1 MKKGLNK
8 LLLILLITFSQP
20 VLSQIDT
27 VFWFA
32 APWITQGHNGKTPLA
47 LRIATFNHTTT
58 VRVRQPAN
66 TYDTTFTVPPNT
78 LFSKFLDRIVDSLE
92 NIPADRVKNRGLK
105 ITSDYPITVVWDFI
119 TPVPYNPETY
129 SLMGQNGLGTEF
141 VCPFQTNGN
150 NGPYSPQP
158 KSQITIVATDYNTVV
173 WITPRCNVIGHAA
186 NVTYSVALSYGQS
199 YNIENAT
206 HLESVPGQNLSGTVV
221 VSNKPISVT
230 VSDDSVGGVAGCYD
244 LMGDQIVPV
253 DIVGKEYIVNKGYM
267 FANQYEGAYIVATEN
282 FTQVNI
288 NDGVTSTV
296 LLNKGDTYFYKTA
309 QPLTYVQADKNVYL
323 LHASGFGCEL
333 GEALLPPINCAGS
346 SQVSFSRNTSTTQD
360 FYLNILCRSGSEG
373 NFVLNGNNTLIP
385 ASSFSFV
392 PGTGNAW
399 KGAQI
404 GPFSTTNIPL
414 GSANLIKNT
423 HPTDSIFALGV
434 INGNGGEGCLYHY
447 MSSFLRKVYTK
458 AGPDQNICTATPT
471 VALSGSVEGGAIT
484 GIWTTNGTGTIGNP
498 TGFNTTYTLSANDLN
513 QPQIRFV
520 LSSTGNCVP
529 VRDTMIVNVFK
540 SPVVDAGNGITLC
553 KNNVASIPLSGSL
566 QLAAGANWSTSGTG
580 SFGNPGALNT
590 TYVPSPGDLTLD
602 SIKIRLTSTGSLN
615 GCPNRRD
622 SLTIHFTPS
631 PSVTVG
637 SDVSVCANNS
647 TVAISGSVSAG
658 ATTGIWSGGAGALA
672 PGGTA
677 LTQTYTPG
685 TNDITAGSVYL
696 ILASTNN
703 GNCKQVKDS
712 ILVTFTNAPAVNA
725 GFDLNSCVNNPT
737 TLLSGTVGGPTTT
750 GMWAGGTGTFSP
762 NNTVLNSLYTPTA
775 AEITAGFVKLVL
787 NSTNNGNCNITRD
800 TVLINFTNAPNVNA
814 GTDLSACKNN
824 AGAVLSG
831 LVNGPTTTGVWSG
844 GAGTYSPSTA
854 ALNATYTPTPSELSA
869 GTVTLTLTS
878 SNNGNCNQV
887 VDNVLINFTNAPVV
901 SAGSDLYP
909 CANNA
914 VTILTGTVSGP
925 TTTGTWSGGSG
936 TFNPGNSVLSTSYTP
951 SVADLAAGSVT
962 LVLTSTNNGNC
973 NLEKDSVYITF
984 TTAPSV
990 DAGAALFSCA
1000 NNPATVISGNIGGPT
1015 TTGVWG
1021 GGSGSFNPNNASL
1034 NSIYTPSPSEIAAG
1048 SVYLTLSST
1057 NNLNCNQEKDSV
1069 LITFTNAPLVNAGTD
1084 LIACNNNL
1092 GTALGGTVSGPT
1104 TTGIWSGGS
1113 GSYNPGNAVLNATY
1127 TPSASELSAGS
1138 ATLVLTS
1145 TNNGTCNQAKDTIL
1159 ITFTNGPV
1167 VNAGVDLYACK
1178 NNITTSLA
1186 GLVTGPT
1193 NTGSWSGGNGTFN
1206 PGNAVLN
1213 ATYTPS
1219 AAEVAAGSVT
1229 LTLTST
1235 NNGSCNLEKDSVIIN
1250 FTNAPLVNAGID
1262 MTACANNAAIALSG
1276 NVSGPT
1282 STGVWSGGAGTY
1294 NPDNTGLNS
1303 IYTPSASEI
1312 AAGFVTLT
1320 LNSSNNGSCNTEKD
1334 SVMITFSAAP
1344 VVNAGAD
1351 LTACKNNA
1359 TTVLSGLV
1367 GGPTTTGV
1375 WLNGTGTF
1383 APANSVLSATYT
1395 PSAAELTA
1403 GFVKLVLGSTNNA
1416 NCNQERDTVM
1426 IVFTGS
1432 PLVDVG
1438 PDVSVCAN
1446 NATVAIN
1453 GSVSI
1458 GATTGVWSSPNG
1470 SGLFSPST
1478 SSLNTV
1484 YQLSPADV
1492 AQGNIVIKLTSTNN
1506 GTCKAENDSLV
1517 INVTPKPNV
1526 NAGINDTI
1534 CSSNIFY
1541 GISGAVSGG
1550 ASSGVWSTLGN
1561 GTFANTSNLSTIY
1574 TLGQADTL
1582 AGHVNLVLTSTGGNC
1597 LPETDTVLVVIAK
1610 APLVVAGPDNTVCDN
1625 QQVLLNGNVVGLT
1638 TTGAWSSLGTGYFTP
1653 DDSLLTTYYQPSPLD
1668 VSTGFVKLVLT
1679 SINNK
1684 GCAAVKDTIKLNFKP
1699 SPVSDFNTNNVCAQ
1713 KTATFTDIS
1722 TSSAGPITGWY
1733 WDFGDLGTSTTQNP
1747 NHAYVNPGTY
1757 TIAHVA
1763 YSANGCNDTIRKT
1776 IEVYFLPQAQFYQNT
1791 PCVGN
1796 ATQFVDSTKSIS
1808 GSVVA
1813 WNWNFGDS
1821 QYATIQNPQHPFS
1834 TATNYTVTL
1843 VATSSFGCKDTIQ
1856 KVVTVISGPDANFSI
1871 NPNPVEALEVAN
1883 FTDLSTG
1890 PAALTNWYWAFGDS
1904 TASNLQNPSHSYN
1917 GQGDFSVLL
1926 VVKDLNGC
1934 IDTVRKDISVVLL
1947 PDVPTAFTP
1956 NGDGQNDLFFVRGGP
1971 FKSIN
1976 VRVYNNWGQ
1985 LIFETN
1991 DQLEG
1996 WNGTFN
2002 GTEQPIGVFVWV
2014 VEVEMLND
2022 KKIKKTGDVTLLR

>member
-8 LLLILLITFSQP
+8 LLLILLIAFSQP

-32 APWITQGHNGKTPLA
+32 APWVTTGHAGNTPVVMRLSS
-47 LRIATFNHTTT
+47 FNNTTT
-58 VRVRQPAN
+58 VRVRQPAS
-66 TYDTTFTVPPNT
+66 TFDTTFTIPPN
-78 LFSKFLDRIVDSLE
+78 SLVSESLSHLINQIE
-92 NIPADRVKNRGLK
+92 NIPANTVHNRGLK
-105 ITSDYPITVVWDFI
+105 ITSDFPITVIYEVV
-119 TPVPYNPETY
+119 TVVNNPETY
-129 SLMGQNGLGTEF
+129 SLKGQNGLGLEF
-141 VCPFQTNGN
+141 VCPFQTNGT
-150 NGPYSPQP
+150 NGASYSPAP
-158 KSQITIVATDYNTVV
+158 KSQIDVVASQNGTVI
-173 WITPRCNVIGHAA
+173 WITPKCNVVGHLA
-186 NVTYSVALSYGQS
+186 NVTYSVGLNAGQTYG
-199 YNIENAT
+199 IENVTQA
-206 HLESVPGQNLSGTVV
+206 ESTPGQNLSGTVI
-221 VSNKPISVT
+221 VSNKPVSVS
-230 VSDDSVGGVAGCYD
+230 VSDDSVGGVGGSWD

-253 DIVGKEYIVNKGYM
+253 EVVGKEYIINKGGLTAGQ
-267 FANQYEGAYIVATEN
+267 FEGAYIVATEN
-282 FTQVNI
+282 FTQITV
-288 NDGVTSTV
+288 NDGTTSSF
-296 LLNKGDTYFYKTA
+296 LLNKGDTHYYNIT
-309 QPLTYVQADKNVYL
+309 QGLTYIIGDKPFYVI
-323 LHASGFGCEL
+323 HASGFGKEL
-333 GEALLPPINCAGS
+333 GEAIIPPLNCAGS
-346 SQVSFSRNTSTTQD
+346 DQVSFTRTNGQT
-360 FYLNILCRSGSEG
+360 FILNILCKTTAIG
-373 NFVLNGNNTLIP
+373 NFSLNGNTTIIP
-385 ASSFSFV
+385 AASFTTV
-392 PGTGNAW
+392 PGTGGVW
-399 KGAQI
+399 SGFQKS
-404 GPFSTTNIPL
+404 FTTAEIAT
-414 GSANLIKNT
+414 GVTNLLSNN
-423 HPTDSIFALGV
+423 HPTDKLFAMGV
-434 INGNGGEGCLYHY
+434 INGGSSSGCLYHY
-447 MSSFLRKVYTK
+447 MSSFLRKVYVN
-458 AGPDQNICTATPT
+458 AGTDKNICTATTT
-471 VALSGSVEGGAIT
+471 VSLTGTVDGGTTT
-484 GIWTTNGTGTIGNP
+484 GVWTTPNGTGTFGSA
-498 TGFNTTYTLSANDLN
+498 TGLNTTYTLSTNDLN
-513 QPQIRFV
+513 QPQIKFI
-520 LSSTGNCVP
+520 LSSTGNCTP
-529 VRDTMIVNVFK
+529 IRDTMLVNVFK
-540 SPVVDAGNGITLC
+540 SPIVDAGNGFTLC
-553 KNNVASIPLSGSL
+553 KNNVGSIPLSGSL
-566 QLAAGANWSTSGTG
+566 QLAAGATWTTSGTG

-590 TYVPSPGDLTLD
+590 TYIPSPGDLALD
-602 SIKIRLTSTGSLN
+602 SIKLSLTSTGSLN
-615 GCPNRRD
+615 GCPNRKD
-622 SLTIHFTPS
+622 SLTIHFTKAPV
-631 PSVTVG
+631 VTPG
-637 SDVSVCANNS
+637 ADVSVCANNA
-647 TVAISGSVSAG
+647 TVAISGSVTLG
-658 ATTGIWSGGAGALA
+658 ATTGIWSGGAGALS

-677 LTQTYTPG
+677 LSQTYTPG

-696 ILASTNN
+696 VLASTNN

-712 ILVTFTNAPAVNA
+712 ILITFTNAPAVNA
-725 GFDLNSCVNNPT
+725 GLDLSSCVNNPT

-762 NNTVLNSLYTPTA
+762 NNTVLNSLYTPTP
-775 AEITAGFVKLVL
+775 AEISAGFVKLVL
-787 NSTNNGNCNITRD
+787 SSTNNGNCNITKD
-800 TVLINFTNAPNVNA
+800 TVLINFTNAPTVNA

-869 GTVTLTLTS
+869 GSVTLTLTS

-887 VDNVLINFTNAPVV
+887 TDNVLINFTNAPVV
-901 SAGSDLYP
+901 SAGADLYP

-914 VTILTGTVSGP
+914 VTVLTGTVSGP
-925 TTTGTWSGGSG
+925 TTTGSWSGGSG

-962 LVLTSTNNGNC
+962 LVLTTTNNGNC

-984 TTAPSV
+984 STAPSV

-1000 NNPATVISGNIGGPT
+1000 NNPATVISGIVGGPT
-1015 TTGVWG
+1015 TTGVWSG
-1021 GGSGSFNPNNASL
+1021 GAGSFNPNNTSL
-1034 NSIYTPSPSEIAAG
+1034 NSIYTPSASEIAAG

-1084 LIACNNNL
+1084 LVACNNNL
-1092 GTALGGTVSGPT
+1092 GTELAGTVSGPT

-1113 GSYNPGNAVLNATY
+1113 GSYNPGSAVLNATY

-1145 TNNGTCNQAKDTIL
+1145 TNNGTCNQVRDTIL

-1178 NNITTSLA
+1178 NNITTALA

-1193 NTGSWSGGNGTFN
+1193 TSGSWSGGNGTFN

-1229 LTLTST
+1229 LTLSST
-1235 NNGSCNLEKDSVIIN
+1235 NNGSCNLEKDSLIIN

-1262 MTACANNAAIALSG
+1262 LTACANNAAISLSG

-1282 STGVWSGGAGTY
+1282 NTGVWSGGAGTY

-1320 LNSSNNGSCNTEKD
+1320 LSSSNNGSCNLEKD
-1334 SVMITFSAAP
+1334 SVLITFSAAP

-1351 LTACKNNA
+1351 LTACRNNA

-1383 APANSVLSATYT
+1383 APANSVLNATYT

-1416 NCNQERDTVM
+1416 NCNQEIDTVL

-1453 GSVSI
+1453 GSVTI

-1484 YQLSPADV
+1484 YQLSPSDV
-1492 AQGNIVIKLTSTNN
+1492 AQGSIVIKLTSTNN

-1541 GISGAVSGG
+1541 GISGSVSGG
-1550 ASSGVWSTLGN
+1550 ASAGVWSTTGN
-1561 GTFANTSNLSTIY
+1561 GTFGNSSNLSTIY

-1684 GCAAVKDTIKLNFKP
+1684 GCAAVKDTIKLSFKP

-1733 WDFGDLGTSTTQNP
+1733 WDFGDLATSNINNP
-1747 NHAYVNPGTY
+1747 NHAYTNPGTY
-1757 TIAHVA
+1757 TVAHVA

-1796 ATQFVDSTKSIS
+1796 ATQFVDSTKSLS

-1834 TATNYTVTL
+1834 TATNYTVSL
-1843 VATSSFGCKDTIQ
+1843 VATTSFGCKDTIQ

-1904 TASNLQNPSHSYN
+1904 TASNLQNPSHSYD

-1956 NGDGQNDLFFVRGGP
+1956 NGDGQNDIFFVRGGP

-1985 LIFETN
+1985 LIFESN
-1991 DQLEG
+1991 DQLQG

-2014 VEVEMLND
+2014 VEVEMLNS